1 MNGFIYKITNRV
13 NNKVY
18 IGQTRF
24 TIEHRFKQHI
34 KNYNIEHRKQALYLA
49 FDKYGIENFVVEQV
63 EECPIE
69 KLDEREIYWIAY
81 YDSFKNGYNS
91 TLGGKS
97 GCKYFFTDNQY
108 EEIRNLYLSGF
119 TIKKIAQLYNVSSET
134 MRSLLK
140 TMKIK
145 MRNNP
150 LDMNKYEETEFINNY
165 NSGYTLTTLA
175 KQYNT
180 DKQTVKR
187 FLISKGVTIRRQCTI
202 DQNEE
207 LKEQLVQDYLN
218 GVTYRDLEIKYHSDS
233 RHIKK
238 ILVEHGIDLKEY
250 RGLKRTNKGSFCLTD
265 EQCLEA
271 IKMYND
277 NIKVRDIANKFNIHI
292 CTVYEL
298 LKKYHVKCKRYNCS
312 KSVHTLKK
320 GEDVLQ

>member
-140 TMKIK
+140 TMKVK

-180 DKQTVKR
+180 DK
-187 FLISKGVTIRRQCTI
+187 
-202 DQNEE
+202 
-207 LKEQLVQDYLN
+207 
-218 GVTYRDLEIKYHSDS
+218 
-233 RHIKK
+233 
-238 ILVEHGIDLKEY
+238 
-250 RGLKRTNKGSFCLTD
+250 
-265 EQCLEA
+265 
-271 IKMYND
+271 
-277 NIKVRDIANKFNIHI
+277 
-292 CTVYEL
+292 
-298 LKKYHVKCKRYNCS
+298 
-312 KSVHTLKK
+312 
-320 GEDVLQ
+320 